1 MKSEATKYSP
11 TQLSVMASIERVIS
25 SEQRRLDHERKE
37 QAIEMLTGKPGL
49 MINQAKLFAQLLTLI
64 PKNAEL
70 KMADKTERFI
80 AFGIT
85 PKDVQ
90 EFI

>member
-1 MKSEATKYSP
+1 
-11 TQLSVMASIERVIS
+11 MASIERVIS

-37 QAIEMLTGKPGL
+37 QAIEALTGKPGL
-49 MINQAKLFAQLLTLI
+49 MINQVKLFAQLLTLI